1 LQTIKQDIHIGQRA
15 RGVSVTTFK
24 LRDKTKTDDKDAAD
38 AAVTPALQASGLD
51 WHTVGRKWVG
61 LKQRCGAIA
70 RAVGFAS
77 SNTEAVTEADI
88 TANSEGKM
96 KEVLADGR

>member
-1 LQTIKQDIHIGQRA
+1 M
-15 RGVSVTTFK
+15 SVTTFK
-24 LRDKTKTDDKDAAD
+24 LRDKTKTDDKDAADAAD

-70 RAVGFAS
+70 RTVGFAS
-77 SNTEAVTEADI
+77 SKTLRQSLKQTLQQ
-88 TANSEGKM
+88 TAK
-96 KEVLADGR
+96 GR

>member
-1 LQTIKQDIHIGQRA
+1 MQTMKQDIDIGQRA

-70 RAVGFAS
+70 RTVGFAS
-77 SNTEAVTEADI
+77 SKTLRQSLKQTLQQ
-88 TANSEGKM
+88 TAK
-96 KEVLADGR
+96 GR